1 LVKGFPRGAFGALFL
16 PDIDPSCWIAP
27 CATIIGNVVVGSG
40 SSIWFGS
47 VVRGDNEPIVIGERI
62 NIQEGCI
69 LHSDPGSP
77 LRIGNDT
84 TVGHRAVSPVV
95 QGTVR
100 TESTIVLI
108 AMRVRS
114 SCPGENRDG
123 QGYGEFSRPHLD
135 ASHVSVDQL
144 SCILESVVVA
154 AAPHGSANH
163 VLNLRGRRAGAMAD

>member
-1 LVKGFPRGAFGALFL
+1 MPAYQLDQFL

-62 NIQEGCI
+62 NIQDGCI

-84 TVGHRAVSPVV
+84 TVGHRAVVH
-95 QGTVR
+95 GC
-100 TESTIVLI
+100 TIGDCIRCRPSAPRCDDRVAI
-108 AMRVRS
+108 APTHQT
-114 SCPGENRDG
+114 SC
-123 QGYGEFSRPHLD
+123 
-135 ASHVSVDQL
+135 
-144 SCILESVVVA
+144 CA
-154 AAPHGSANH
+154 AATIAPQPRVIACTQSTRSQIIR
-163 VLNLRGRRAGAMAD
+163 V

>member
-1 LVKGFPRGAFGALFL
+1 MPAYQLDQFL

-62 NIQEGCI
+62 NIQDGCI

-84 TVGHRAVSPVV
+84 TVGHRAVVHGCTI
-95 QGTVR
+95 GTAIRCRPSAPRCDDRVAIAPTHQTSCCGAATIAPQPR
-100 TESTIVLI
+100 VIACTQSTRSQII
-108 AMRVRS
+108 RV
-114 SCPGENRDG
+114 
-123 QGYGEFSRPHLD
+123 
-135 ASHVSVDQL
+135 
-144 SCILESVVVA
+144 
-154 AAPHGSANH
+154 
-163 VLNLRGRRAGAMAD
+163 

>member
-1 LVKGFPRGAFGALFL
+1 MPAYQLDQFL

-62 NIQEGCI
+62 NIQDGCI

-84 TVGHRAVSPVV
+84 TVGHRAVFFAGFDGMPFEEGKKKLPGFLQACKASP
-95 QGTVR
+95 
-100 TESTIVLI
+100 
-108 AMRVRS
+108 
-114 SCPGENRDG
+114 
-123 QGYGEFSRPHLD
+123 
-135 ASHVSVDQL
+135 
-144 SCILESVVVA
+144 
-154 AAPHGSANH
+154 SA
-163 VLNLRGRRAGAMAD
+163 R

>member
-1 LVKGFPRGAFGALFL
+1 MPAYQLDQFL

-62 NIQEGCI
+62 NIQDGCI

-84 TVGHRAVSPVV
+84 TVGHRAVVHGCTI
-95 QGTVR
+95 GTASV
-100 TESTIVLI
+100 
-108 AMRVRS
+108 A
-114 SCPGENRDG
+114 D
-123 QGYGEFSRPHLD
+123 RPRLD
-135 ASHVSVDQL
+135 ATTASVTCGFTGTYSDGFADIDGTAL
-144 SCILESVVVA
+144 V
-154 AAPHGSANH
+154 GSYSIPF
-163 VLNLRGRRAGAMAD
+163 RARLTLKSAHADIK

>member
-1 LVKGFPRGAFGALFL
+1 MPAYQLDQFL

-62 NIQEGCI
+62 NIQDGCI

-84 TVGHRAVSPVV
+84 TVGHRAVVHGCTT
-95 QGTVR
+95 GTASV
-100 TESTIVLI
+100 
-108 AMRVRS
+108 AD
-114 SCPGENRDG
+114 CPR
-123 QGYGEFSRPHLD
+123 LD
-135 ASHVSVDQL
+135 ATTRVAIAPTHQT
-144 SCILESVVVA
+144 SCCA
-154 AAPHGSANH
+154 AATIAPQPRVIACT
-163 VLNLRGRRAGAMAD
+163 

>member
-1 LVKGFPRGAFGALFL
+1 MPAYQLDQFL

-62 NIQEGCI
+62 NIQDGFI

-84 TVGHRAVSPVV
+84 TVGHRAVVHGCTI
-95 QGTVR
+95 GTASV
-100 TESTIVLI
+100 
-108 AMRVRS
+108 A
-114 SCPGENRDG
+114 D
-123 QGYGEFSRPHLD
+123 RPRLD
-135 ASHVSVDQL
+135 ATPRRDSSGTPNFMQRCGNYCSATPCDRMHTKDTWS
-144 SCILESVVVA
+144 ESSEFECDSSW
-154 AAPHGSANH
+154 P
-163 VLNLRGRRAGAMAD
+163 

>member
-1 LVKGFPRGAFGALFL
+1 MPAYQLDQFL

-62 NIQEGCI
+62 NIQDGCI

-84 TVGHRAVSPVV
+84 TVGHRAVVHGCTI
-95 QGTVR
+95 GTASVADLEPKFEQF
-100 TESTIVLI
+100 T
-108 AMRVRS
+108 M
-114 SCPGENRDG
+114 
-123 QGYGEFSRPHLD
+123 D
-135 ASHVSVDQL
+135 A
-144 SCILESVVVA
+144 
-154 AAPHGSANH
+154 
-163 VLNLRGRRAGAMAD
+163 RRAPQWVLLAHPLSL

>member
-1 LVKGFPRGAFGALFL
+1 MPAYQLDQFL

-62 NIQEGCI
+62 NIQDGFI

-84 TVGHRAVSPVV
+84 TVGHRAVVHGCTI
-95 QGTVR
+95 GTASV
-100 TESTIVLI
+100 
-108 AMRVRS
+108 A
-114 SCPGENRDG
+114 D
-123 QGYGEFSRPHLD
+123 RPRLD
-135 ASHVSVDQL
+135 ATTVS
-144 SCILESVVVA
+144 
-154 AAPHGSANH
+154 
-163 VLNLRGRRAGAMAD
+163 R

>member
-1 LVKGFPRGAFGALFL
+1 MPAYQLDQFL

-62 NIQEGCI
+62 NIQDGCI

-84 TVGHRAVSPVV
+84 TVGHRAVVHGCTHRDCIRCRPSAPRCDDRVA
-95 QGTVR
+95 
-100 TESTIVLI
+100 I
-108 AMRVRS
+108 APTHQT
-114 SCPGENRDG
+114 SC
-123 QGYGEFSRPHLD
+123 
-135 ASHVSVDQL
+135 
-144 SCILESVVVA
+144 CA
-154 AAPHGSANH
+154 AATIAPQPRVIACTQSTRSQIIR
-163 VLNLRGRRAGAMAD
+163 V